1 MALSLKRVGA
11 LVAVT
16 AFMIGTAACSSRTDG
31 EATGA
36 VAPTTV
42 ERFAVVTPENES
54 DHGWNQ
60 AGLAGAE
67 GAATELGIAVDL
79 LPDAGWDNTETVLAQ
94 LAEGDA
100 QFIIA
105 HASGYSVAA
114 QSVAE
119 STGVPI
125 LVHDTGDLIP
135 GKLAKITTEAQQ
147 GGYLAGIAAAM
158 STASKKVGIV
168 VSADSSNWFKMASG
182 FAEGVYSVDPTIEVL
197 FASIGPAEYADSAGG
212 KATAEQLIA
221 AGADVLFGMGDG
233 ATTGYLQAVE
243 AAPQVLY
250 IADIGDV
257 TDVIDPQRVLTSV
270 LWNYQATYVEAIGD
284 VEAGKFGTHDYVLTV
299 GNGGL
304 TLQDSPN
311 LTPEILAAVEEARSA
326 ITAGDITPA
335 AAATAEELRAVLA
348 AR

>member
-1 MALSLKRVGA
+1 MALSLKRAGA
-11 LVAVT
+11 LFAIT
-16 AFMIGTAACSSRTDG
+16 ALIVGTAACTSRADSG
-31 EATGA
+31 GAEAGGA
-36 VAPTTV
+36 TAV
-42 ERFAVVTPENES
+42 ERFAIVTPENES

-67 GAATELGIAVDL
+67 GAAAELGIAVDL
-79 LPDAGWDNTETVLAQ
+79 LPDSGWDNIETVLSQ
-94 LAEGDA
+94 VAEDGA

-114 QSVAE
+114 QAVAE

-125 LVHDTGDLIP
+125 LVHDTGELIP

-158 STASKKVGIV
+158 STTSKKVGIV
-168 VSADSSNWFKMASG
+168 VSADSTNWFKMSSG
-182 FAEGVYSVDPTIEVL
+182 FVEGVYSVDPSIEVL

-243 AAPQVLY
+243 AAPEVLY

-257 TDVIDPQRVLTSV
+257 TDVIDPSRVLTSV
-270 LWNYQATYVEAIGD
+270 LWNYQRTYVEAITD

-304 TLQDSPN
+304 SLQESPN
-311 LTPEILAAVEEARSA
+311 LTAEILAAVEAAKVA
-326 ITAGDITPA
+326 IAAGDVVPTA
-335 AAATAEELRAVLA
+335 AENANELQAVIA